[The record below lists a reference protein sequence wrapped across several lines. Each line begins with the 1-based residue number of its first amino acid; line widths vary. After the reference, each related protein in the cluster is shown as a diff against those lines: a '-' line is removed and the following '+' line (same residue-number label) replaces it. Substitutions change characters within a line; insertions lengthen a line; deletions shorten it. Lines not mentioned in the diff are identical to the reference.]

1 MRITERENYVFV
13 QVLSK
18 YVAERSELHLFGD
31 FVDETATDGS
41 IELLLIVYA
50 DDLSDQLNAQRET
63 IEREIEQQIED
74 DEVKLLISS
83 EANAKHNVKI
93 RDILPDS
100 VFLYRW

>member
-31 FVDETATDGS
+31 FVDETSTDGS
-41 IELLLIVYA
+41 IELLLIVYT
-50 DDLSDQLNAQRET
+50 DELSDQLIAKKDA

-74 DEVKLLISS
+74 DDVKLLISS
-83 EANAKHNVKI
+83 EQNAKHNANI